1 MIFIINQGREY
12 KFEAIRI
19 TAAIGLLLSIVF
31 AYSIMST
38 VGCLLINSLPA
49 SDRNQTRNE
58 LIKKLNTAV
67 ASNDSDINDIVAEI
81 TDFNDNIAAIHESAD
96 KNQLIENAISDDIL
110 AIKPI
115 DISNIISQDKQ

>member
-1 MIFIINQGREY
+1 MNIYIIAAISGILVLLCLIFIINQGREY

-58 LIKKLNTAV
+58 LIKKLRN
-67 ASNDSDINDIVAEI
+67 
-81 TDFNDNIAAIHESAD
+81 
-96 KNQLIENAISDDIL
+96 
-110 AIKPI
+110 
-115 DISNIISQDKQ
+115 